1 MDAIMLNGVPATAS
15 ILTGL
20 DIVGQKTYPSNSENH
35 WNYPS
40 GAKYGLIYAYNK
52 VCLPDA
58 ILFKTG
64 VTGELQI
71 GYIDSNNAERSTTVR
86 TTGSYFS
93 IDNYEIAII
102 WYG

>member
-1 MDAIMLNGVPATAS
+1 MLNGISASAS

-20 DIVGQKTYPSNSENH
+20 DIVGQKTYPSNSEDH

-40 GAKYGLIYAYNK
+40 GAKYGLIYACNH

-64 VTGELQI
+64 VTGKLHI
-71 GYIDSNNAERSTTVR
+71 GYIDNENVAQFAIVETA
-86 TTGSYFS
+86 GGYFS
-93 IDNYEIAII
+93 LDKYEIAII